1 MSITSAS
8 SRAKSRMERL
18 GKSRN
23 GRAGRRLREREA
35 SESDPGA
42 LPFGFAA
49 GWKAWPRGLYP
60 LRYSFG
66 FAPLRSE

>member
-1 MSITSAS
+1 MSMTSTS
-8 SRAKSRMERL
+8 SRAKSRMQRL
-18 GKSRN
+18 GNSGD

-42 LPFGFAA
+42 LPFGFTA
-49 GWKAWPRGLYP
+49 GWKAWPRGLCP